1 MKGLKSVS
9 ASLAIAGVLLSSGC
23 NSGASQAAAASKAE
37 TPATAPV
44 SSNPLEIQ
52 VEPDLVLQIKVGEP
66 AWRNVSDEL
75 NVAGRIEADE
85 TRMARISAPVTGRL
99 VELNVTEGQIV
110 QKGQVVATIY
120 STDLAASQSAFLKAY
135 SQYQLSE
142 RAVARARQLLD
153 AGVIGAAELQR
164 REAEAQQDSVDLASS
179 RKQLSVLGVPE
190 ESIQKLE
197 TSHAI
202 DSTTQVVAAVSGQV
216 IERLVT
222 PGQIVQGAEAI
233 CVVADMSNVWL
244 IADVPEQSAYQLHVS
259 QPLQAEI
266 PALPNNKIR
275 GIISFVSPTVD
286 KETRTI
292 RARMNLPNPD
302 FRYKPLMLANVKLL
316 GAAERRLTVPTP
328 ALVRDGDDVGVF
340 VQLEPNK
347 FVLRP
352 VMLGNEFEGQ
362 SVILEGIDPSDKIVV
377 EGSFHLNNERRRQIA
392 SGNSGA

>member
-1 MKGLKSVS
+1 MKGLTLVGAVS
-9 ASLAIAGVLLSSGC
+9 AIAAALLSSGC
-23 NSGASQAAAASKAE
+23 NSEASKAAAASKPESSAAA
-37 TPATAPV
+37 PAP
-44 SSNPLEIQ
+44 SNPLEIQ
-52 VEPDLVLQIKVGEP
+52 IEPGLVLQIKVGEP
-66 AWRNVSDEL
+66 SWRSVSDEL
-75 NVAGRIEADE
+75 SVAGRIEADE

-110 QKGQVVATIY
+110 EKGQVVATIY

-135 SQYQLSE
+135 SQHQLSE

-164 REAEAQQDSVDLASS
+164 REAEAQQDSIEVSSS

-190 ESIQKLE
+190 DSIQKLE
-197 TSHAI
+197 TSRTI

-244 IADVPEQSAYQLHVS
+244 IADVPEQSAHQLHVG
-259 QPLQAEI
+259 QPLLAEI
-266 PALPNNKIR
+266 PALPNTKIR

-292 RARMNLPNPD
+292 RARMNLPNPNY
-302 FRYKPLMLANVKLL
+302 RYKPLMLANVKLL
-316 GAAERRLTVPTP
+316 GTAERRLTVPTE
-328 ALVRDGDDVGVF
+328 ALVRDGDDVSVF
-340 VQLEPNK
+340 VQLAPDK

-352 VMLGNEFEGQ
+352 VMLGSEFEGQ
-362 SVILEGIDPSDKIVV
+362 SVVLEGVDPQDKIVV
-377 EGSFHLNNERRRQIA
+377 EGSFHLNNERRRLSA
-392 SGNSGA
+392 SSNSGA